1 MMSLNISVS
10 GCIFATFLL
19 CVFVSGSFIKVENG
33 VYKRITVKVNDDVS
47 SCHCDQ
53 VIENIQVRFR
63 YFAFILVHF
72 ITLLIA
78 KFDEEKINKSLDI
91 ENESSTVWLFIEF

>member
-1 MMSLNISVS
+1 MSLNTSVS

-47 SCHCDQ
+47 SCHCGP
-53 VIENIQVRFR
+53 VIENIQVRS
-63 YFAFILVHF
+63 ITPLLVVHYLF
-72 ITLLIA
+72 VSHLIISYIYQLNV
-78 KFDEEKINKSLDI
+78 DKSHLI
-91 ENESSTVWLFIEF
+91 

>member
-33 VYKRITVKVNDDVS
+33 VYKKITVKVNDDVS
-47 SCHCDQ
+47 SCHCDP
-53 VIENIQVRFR
+53 VIENIQVRSIAPLLVV
-63 YFAFILVHF
+63 YYLFASH
-72 ITLLIA
+72 LIISCIYQLNV
-78 KFDEEKINKSLDI
+78 DKSYLI
-91 ENESSTVWLFIEF
+91 

>member
-1 MMSLNISVS
+1 MSLNTSVS

-47 SCHCDQ
+47 SCHCDP
-53 VIENIQVRFR
+53 VIENIQVRS
-63 YFAFILVHF
+63 ITPLLVVHYLF
-72 ITLLIA
+72 VSHLIISYIYQLNV
-78 KFDEEKINKSLDI
+78 DKSHLI
-91 ENESSTVWLFIEF
+91 